1 VPAALSQ
8 TDALPGA
15 HAGKEHGARCI
26 DTQLRATGALGPAAG
41 VSVSED
47 ATSSDEDAAA
57 AFCVSDDDDGE
68 EDAGAGGGGGGRD
81 DDGVVACVCGA
92 TTADEDGLFLQ
103 CANNLCRVWAH
114 TACCGYASREEAE
127 AALFFC
133 ARCRPAADALLAD
146 VGGGAQQLPGGGFAP
161 LAAAPGAELT
171 PSEAATKAW
180 RSVHGARDVGAALAS
195 ALGGDRAEQ
204 LRALLLHSR
213 PGALRIAL
221 THNEGAPLLC
231 RAAEAGAVQCVRML
245 LSTPALPVSAACMG
259 TPVAAFCA
267 ALEAAQPAV
276 ARAMLQGVPGL
287 LALASRGD
295 AAEDGGTALHAAAAG
310 GDVECLR
317 LALPPGAAARAA
329 ATATDSEGTTPFMFA
344 AAKSVHAVRFLLEVV
359 AGAAAAVGKELA
371 RVDNQG
377 QNVCH
382 YAASAGQADALSVLA
397 DAWPSLVHGRDKHG
411 STPLHLAAAEG
422 RGAAIR
428 ALLRRQA
435 NVTSKDNAGW
445 VPLMYADVAADAEG
459 TLALLEHQPEAQLAC
474 MSGLMGDSR
483 SEARVLK
490 ILRALAEAPAF
501 FAVLNAFLR
510 TRIHLLSSNLAFLLR
525 RPAVLDVANKQRWFK
540 AQLAAFLRS
549 QPQLSLLAE
558 EEAMEDEDGDD
569 GAGRGDESVLWVS
582 RATAFDD
589 WVAWAARRG
598 PAALRRPM
606 WHKLRLLDA
615 PASMGSGVERD
626 TLELMA
632 SCMSASGLFAPTA
645 EGGRALAPSPGA
657 LTPSRRLA
665 FTAAGWLLGYCLLHE
680 RTLPLPL
687 EAPFL
692 RALLG
697 RRATSF
703 ADLEAVDP
711 VYHRSLSMILD
722 APGAEEL
729 GLFFAVEEGGE
740 TIELME
746 RGSRTPVT
754 DANKAAFAAA
764 VAEWK
769 LQRRTADAVA

>member
-1 VPAALSQ
+1 
-8 TDALPGA
+8 
-15 HAGKEHGARCI
+15 
-26 DTQLRATGALGPAAG
+26 
-41 VSVSED
+41 
-47 ATSSDEDAAA
+47 
-57 AFCVSDDDDGE
+57 
-68 EDAGAGGGGGGRD
+68 
-81 DDGVVACVCGA
+81 
-92 TTADEDGLFLQ
+92 
-103 CANNLCRVWAH
+103 
-114 TACCGYASREEAE
+114 
-127 AALFFC
+127 
-133 ARCRPAADALLAD
+133 
-146 VGGGAQQLPGGGFAP
+146 
-161 LAAAPGAELT
+161 
-171 PSEAATKAW
+171 
-180 RSVHGARDVGAALAS
+180 VHGARDVGTALAS

-221 THNEGAPLLC
+221 THNEGAPLMC

-245 LSTPALPVSAACMG
+245 LRTPSLPVPDACLG

-267 ALEAAQPAV
+267 ALEAAQPAA
-276 ARAMLQGVPGL
+276 ARAVLQGVPGL
-287 LALASRGD
+287 LALASRDGATD
-295 AAEDGGTALHAAAAG
+295 DGGTALHAAAAG
-310 GDVECLR
+310 GDVECMR
-317 LALPPGAAARAA
+317 LALPLGAAARAA
-329 ATATDSEGTTPFMFA
+329 ATAADSEGTTPVMFA
-344 AAKSVHAVRFLLEVV
+344 AAKSAAAVRFLLDVV
-359 AGAAAAVGKELA
+359 AGPVAATVGKELA
-371 RVDNQG
+371 RVDNLG
-377 QNVCH
+377 QNACH
-382 YAASAGQADALSVLA
+382 YAASAGQADALGALA

-422 RGAAIR
+422 RGTAIR

-445 VPLMYADVAADAEG
+445 VPLMYANVAADAEG

-474 MSGLMGDSR
+474 MSSLMGDSR

-510 TRIHLLSSNLAFLLR
+510 TRIHLLSTNLAFLLR

-540 AQLAAFLRS
+540 SQLAAFLRS
-549 QPQLSLLAE
+549 QPHSSMLAE
-558 EEAMEDEDGDD
+558 EEAMEDEEG
-569 GAGRGDESVLWVS
+569 GGHADEGVLWVS
-582 RATAFDD
+582 RATVFDD
-589 WVAWAARRG
+589 WAAWAARRG
-598 PAALRRPM
+598 PAALRRAM

-615 PASMGSGVERD
+615 PASIGSGVERD

-632 SCMSASGLFAPTA
+632 SCMSASGLFMPTA

-657 LTPSRRLA
+657 LTPARRHA

-711 VYHRSLSMILD
+711 AFHRSLSFMLD
-722 APGAEEL
+722 ASGAEDL

-740 TIELME
+740 TIELMAG
-746 RGSRTPVT
+746 GSHTPVT
-754 DANKAAFAAA
+754 DANKAAFADA

-769 LQRRTADAVA
+769 LHRRTADAVACVREGLAAVVPPELLRVFHEGDLALLLGGASDVDVADWRAHTLYDGFEKADALVGWFWRCVNAMTREERALLLKLATGSSRVPIGGFGALQGLSGPQKFTLMRTGTAVASREDAERLPSASTCFNTLKMPQYASFEQLERKLLAAVRFGASGFEFV